1 MASFKREEA
10 LVRHLLGRLQL
21 GDAATTDPN
30 ASGTET
36 GVDVTVHLVDRRTI
50 GVQVTEVD
58 PYAVPGS
65 ARGQERAIAKA
76 APDRPYFM
84 WGQNDPSVVLDAV
97 ARAITRKVEIA
108 AKHSFEGYDEVWL
121 LLSGGIPEHGAVV
134 STFIMTPWLSAE
146 DLNRA
151 TDSLLRGS
159 RYDRCFLL
167 PILATEQACYP
178 WDRASRWGKRVGLE
192 DIGQVPREAYVQN
205 LTKAAQAGDRQEI
218 DRLCDEEWRKV
229 LAEERQLAAAAR
241 LR

>member
-10 LVRHLLGRLQL
+10 LVRQLLERLSF
-21 GDAATTDPN
+21 GDATTDDPN
-30 ASGTET
+30 AAGKET
-36 GVDVTVHLVDRRTI
+36 GIDVTVRLADLRTI
-50 GVQVTEVD
+50 GVQVTEID

-65 ARGQERAIAKA
+65 ARGQEKAIAKA

-108 AKHSFEGYDEVWL
+108 AKHPFEGYDEVWL

-151 TDSLLRGS
+151 ADSLLRGS

-167 PILATEQACYP
+167 PILGAEQAFYP
-178 WDRASRWGKRVGLE
+178 WDGASRWGKRVGLE

-205 LTKAAQAGDRQEI
+205 LMKAAQAGDWQEV
-218 DRLCDEEWRKV
+218 DRLCDEECRKV
-229 LAEERQLAAAAR
+229 LAEMRQI
-241 LR
+241 